1 MQNSVHEGWLLDLA
15 KTFSDPWIAN
25 SLMQKAI
32 RRGDVEVAQRA
43 ALSFHALRGSAIWR
57 RLMIIAFEDVGLGS
71 CEAVVETV
79 AACADPAFR
88 KSTGGNVRTVLELSR
103 RLAEAPKDRSA
114 DHLIAAAA
122 EHPRL
127 ESTRR
132 QMAALQPASRLALVT
147 DSSLPLNVRA
157 TAAWYASGL
166 EWQRERRI
174 LGGDLPGLDRTYRE
188 LGVPEDLVNAVTQAA
203 RRTREPLTVLLP
215 LIWLAAREQAN
226 SHIEECALPPA
237 PQVNNIPLYAFDKH
251 TRIGRQALDLLAREN
266 ATIRAVLE
274 RYAQDRSGL
283 DAVRLAAFHAEPACV
298 KRRLIWPLAIR
309 IESFGTETDLLHAG
323 VASEGHAPLIQ
334 AVRDNL
340 DHLNDLRARLFLQS
354 RSQHAIQPP
363 VTT

>member
-1 MQNSVHEGWLLDLA
+1 MQNSVHENWLLELA

-57 RLMIIAFEDVGLGS
+57 RLMIIAFEDVGLGA
-71 CEAVVETV
+71 CEAVVATV
-79 AACADPAFR
+79 TSCADPALR

-132 QMAALQPASRLALVT
+132 QMAALQPASRLAMVA
-147 DSSLPLNVRA
+147 DSSLPLTVRA

-174 LGGDLPGLDRTYRE
+174 LGGEPGEGIADRGSLTSTAGIR
-188 LGVPEDLVNAVTQAA
+188 GF
-203 RRTREPLTVLLP
+203 TRGGD
-215 LIWLAAREQAN
+215 ASRREQ
-226 SHIEECALPPA
+226 IT
-237 PQVNNIPLYAFDKH
+237 K
-251 TRIGRQALDLLAREN
+251 
-266 ATIRAVLE
+266 
-274 RYAQDRSGL
+274 
-283 DAVRLAAFHAEPACV
+283 
-298 KRRLIWPLAIR
+298 
-309 IESFGTETDLLHAG
+309 
-323 VASEGHAPLIQ
+323 
-334 AVRDNL
+334 
-340 DHLNDLRARLFLQS
+340 
-354 RSQHAIQPP
+354 
-363 VTT
+363 